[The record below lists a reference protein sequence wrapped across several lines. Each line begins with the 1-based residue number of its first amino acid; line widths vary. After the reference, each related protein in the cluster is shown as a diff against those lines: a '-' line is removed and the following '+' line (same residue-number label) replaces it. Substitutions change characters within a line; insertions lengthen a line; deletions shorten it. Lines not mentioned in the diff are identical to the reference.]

1 MSFSTDMDRAL
12 LSMTSGQRA
21 AVKTAFTDLQTAVE
35 DEQVAYGAPAT
46 EKIAFKEQ
54 LLALARELA
63 AQMQ

>member
-1 MSFSTDMDRAL
+1 MTFSTDMDQAL

-21 AVKTAFTDLQTAVE
+21 AVKSAFTDLQTAVE

-46 EKIAFKEQ
+46 EKIAFKDS
-54 LLALARELA
+54 LITLARELA